1 MVLTRGVRTPSDA
14 LVGPISV
21 GALRKLHA
29 DVVVSDAGMVDDACA
44 TLRERVGEL
53 VLVTPEEAEQS

>member
-14 LVGPISV
+14 LVGPIS
-21 GALRKLHA
+21 ALRKLHA